1 MFQSIIMAG
10 SVNKVIL
17 IGNVGKDPEIHRLQ
31 NGSLKATFSMATSE
45 TYTDKETGDKKEITE
60 WHDIVLWRRLA
71 EITEKY
77 VRKGYKVY
85 VEGKLKKRTYQ
96 DKEGNTRYAIDIV
109 ADEMNILSKPENSTH
124 QTPQAPYSSEGT
136 PPPLPPL
143 AGDSTNDEGEVLPF

>member
-1 MFQSIIMAG
+1 MAG

-31 NGSLKATFSMATSE
+31 NGTLKATFSMATSE
-45 TYTDKETGDKKEITE
+45 TYTDKETGEKKESTD

-77 VRKGYKVY
+77 VKKGYKIY

-96 DKEGNTRYAIDIV
+96 DKEGNTRYALDIV
-109 ADEMNILSKPENSTH
+109 ADEMTILSKPDNAHTH
-124 QTPQAPYSSEGT
+124 SSQAPYSSEGT
-136 PPPLPPL
+136 PPQLPPMN
-143 AGDSTNDEGEVLPF
+143 GNSTQEDPGEILPF

>member
-1 MFQSIIMAG
+1 MAG

-31 NGSLKATFSMATSE
+31 NGTLKATFSMVTSE
-45 TYTDKETGDKKEITE
+45 TYTDRDTGEKKEITD
-60 WHDIVLWRRLA
+60 WHDIVLWRWLA

-77 VRKGYKVY
+77 VKKGYKVY
-85 VEGKLKKRTYQ
+85 VEGKLKKRSYQ

-109 ADEMNILSKPENSTH
+109 ADEMTILSKPENAHGPSN
-124 QTPQAPYSSEGT
+124 QGPYTSEGT

-143 AGDSTNDEGEVLPF
+143 GDTSSSEGPDDVLPF